1 MPRPPGTSGGEDLTE
16 KRNSVA
22 QVALLSSAHLVHDG
36 YMSFLSIL
44 LPLLITKF
52 GLTLFLAGLL
62 APIAQGAS
70 VGQPLFGY
78 LADRWGARRFVVLT
92 VATTGS
98 FAGLIGL
105 APSYLVLAGLL
116 FALGLSSA
124 LYHPAGSALLTR
136 AVTGKWGSALAIY
149 HLGGNLGLAAG
160 PIAVTF
166 VVTRFGLESTYFL
179 ALPALLWAVLLWRFV
194 MQAAVRV
201 ARNADDSFLQVL
213 SAERRSFS
221 LLGVVILARAVGTGG
236 FTLFL
241 PTYLIQRGSDFTGAG
256 IITALFFAM
265 GGLGGVVSGVLSDR
279 FGRIAVLAA
288 MMLLAVPAIV
298 TFLTTSGPISTGAL
312 LIAASLL
319 LGEQPVFVALAQEQ
333 APEHR
338 GTAVGFVFGAQ
349 FVLAGLA
356 TAAVGALADVYGL
369 GNVFLT
375 VAFVPLIAIPAL
387 LMLRGS
393 ARAPHAA
400 G

>member
-1 MPRPPGTSGGEDLTE
+1 
-16 KRNSVA
+16 
-22 QVALLSSAHLVHDG
+22 LSSAHLVHDG

-44 LPLLITKF
+44 LPLLIAKF

-62 APIAQGAS
+62 APIGQLAS
-70 VGQPLFGY
+70 TGQPVFGY
-78 LADRWGARRFVVLT
+78 LADRWGARRFVVLS
-92 VATTGS
+92 VATTGCL
-98 FAGLIGL
+98 AGLIGV
-105 APSYLVLAGLL
+105 APSYFVLVALL

-136 AVTGKWGSALAIY
+136 AVSRRWGSALAIY

-160 PIAVTF
+160 PIAVTL

-179 ALPALLWAVLLWRFV
+179 VPPALLWALLLWRFTPR
-194 MQAAVRV
+194 AAARV
-201 ARNADDSFLQVL
+201 TRVVNESFFQVVV
-213 SAERRSFS
+213 AERRSFS

-241 PTYLIQRGSDFTGAG
+241 PTYLIQRGSDFVSAG
-256 IITALFFAM
+256 ILTALFFAM
-265 GGLGGVVSGVLSDR
+265 GGLGGLLSGVLSDR
-279 FGRIAVLAA
+279 FGRRAVLAA
-288 MMLLAVPAIV
+288 MMLLAVPAV
-298 TFLTTSGPISTGAL
+298 LTFLMSVGPISTVAL
-312 LIAASLL
+312 LVAASLL

-356 TAAVGALADVYGL
+356 TAAVGALADLYGL
-369 GNVFLT
+369 GNVFMA
-375 VAFVPLIAIPAL
+375 VAAVPLIGIPAL
-387 LMLRGS
+387 LMLRESTGE
-393 ARAPHAA
+393 PDPA

>member
-1 MPRPPGTSGGEDLTE
+1 MPRRTRNPGDEDLAE
-16 KRNSVA
+16 KRSSVA

-62 APIAQGAS
+62 APMGQLAS
-70 VGQPLFGY
+70 VGQPVFGY

-98 FAGLIGL
+98 FAGLIGV
-105 APSYLVLAGLL
+105 APSYFVLAMLL

-136 AVTGKWGSALAIY
+136 AVSRRWGSALAIY

-179 ALPALLWAVLLWRFV
+179 VLPALLWALLLWRFV
-194 MQAAVRV
+194 PQAAARV
-201 ARNADDSFLQVL
+201 TQVVNESFFQVVA
-213 SAERRSFS
+213 AERRSFS

-241 PTYLIQRGSDFTGAG
+241 PTYLIQGGSDFVRAG
-256 IITALFFAM
+256 IVTALFFAM
-265 GGLGGVVSGVLSDR
+265 GGLGGLVSGALSDR
-279 FGRIAVLAA
+279 FGRRAVLAT
-288 MMLLAVPAIV
+288 MMLLAVPAV
-298 TFLTTSGPISTGAL
+298 LTFLTSVGPLSTVAL
-312 LIAASLL
+312 LLAASLL

-356 TAAVGALADVYGL
+356 AAAVGALADLYGL
-369 GNVFLT
+369 GNVFL
-375 VAFVPLIAIPAL
+375 ALAPVPLIGIPAL
-387 LMLRGS
+387 LMLRES
-393 ARAPHAA
+393 AGAPDTA

>member
-1 MPRPPGTSGGEDLTE
+1 MPRAPAISGGEDRAV

-52 GLTLFLAGLL
+52 DLTLFLAGLL

-98 FAGLIGL
+98 FAGLIGV
-105 APSYLVLAGLL
+105 APSYAALAGLL

-136 AVTGKWGSALAIY
+136 AVTGKWGSALAVY

-166 VVTRFGLESTYFL
+166 VVTRFGLESTYYL
-179 ALPALLWAVLLWRFV
+179 ALPALLWALLLWRSV
-194 MQAAVRV
+194 APAAVRV
-201 ARNADDSFLQVL
+201 TRSAHASFIQVV
-213 SAERRSFS
+213 SAEKRSLA

-236 FTLFL
+236 LTLFL
-241 PTYLIQRGSDFTGAG
+241 PTYLIQRGTDLTGAG

-279 FGRIAVLAA
+279 FGRIAVLAG
-288 MMLLAVPAIV
+288 MMLLAVPAVAI
-298 TFLTTSGPISTGAL
+298 FLTTSGPTSTIAL
-312 LIAASLL
+312 LFAASLL

-356 TAAVGALADVYGL
+356 TVAVGALADVYGL
-369 GNVFLT
+369 GNVFLA
-375 VAFVPLIAIPAL
+375 VAFVPLIGIPAL

-393 ARAPHAA
+393 PRTPPAQA
-400 G
+400 

>member
-1 MPRPPGTSGGEDLTE
+1 
-16 KRNSVA
+16 
-22 QVALLSSAHLVHDG
+22 
-36 YMSFLSIL
+36 MSFLSIL

-70 VGQPLFGY
+70 AGQPLFGY

-92 VATTGS
+92 VATTGVL
-98 FAGLIGL
+98 AGLIGL
-105 APSYLVLAGLL
+105 APSYLVLAALL

-136 AVTGKWGSALAIY
+136 AVTGRWGSALAIY

-166 VVTRFGLESTYFL
+166 VVTRFGLESTYLL
-179 ALPALLWAVLLWRFV
+179 ALPALLWAVLLWSFV
-194 MQAAVRV
+194 AQAAVRV
-201 ARNADDSFLQVL
+201 ARSTHESFFQVV
-213 SAERRSFS
+213 SAERRTFS

-241 PTYLIQRGSDFTGAG
+241 PTYLIQRGSDLTDAG
-256 IITALFFAM
+256 IVTALFFAM
-265 GGLGGVVSGVLSDR
+265 GGIGGVVSGVLSDR
-279 FGRIAVLAA
+279 FGRVTVLAG
-288 MMLLAVPAIV
+288 MMVLAVPAVV
-298 TFLTTSGPISTGAL
+298 TFLTTSGQMSTVAL
-312 LIAASLL
+312 LFAASLL

-333 APEHR
+333 APDHR

-356 TAAVGALADVYGL
+356 TAAVGGFADIYGL
-369 GNVFLT
+369 GNVFLA
-375 VAFVPLIAIPAL
+375 VAFVPLIGIPAL
-387 LMLRGS
+387 FMLRGS
-393 ARAPHAA
+393 PKVSGAAARTI
-400 G
+400 